1 MPKETNIDFVSIIR
15 DIFDPVFQTYGLKL
29 QNETTWNGQGE
40 NLLTA
45 SKEGLELIF
54 YLANSPLFYYGTVA
68 IHVVGELAKR
78 ATPHSKYHSLDI
90 STIAEELDA
99 QFRPSLKGAQTHTE
113 VSELFEVQKEN
124 LLKYCSDILSG
135 DVSSWTRVAEQLR
148 KNRRK

>member
-15 DIFDPVFQTYGLKL
+15 EVFDPVFQRFGLAL
-29 QNETTWNGQGE
+29 QSEMTWNGQGE

-45 SKEGLELIF
+45 SKDGLDVIF

-68 IHVVGELAKR
+68 IRVGGELAKK

-90 STIAEELDA
+90 STIAEELDP
-99 QFRPSLKGAQTHTE
+99 QFKPSLKGAQTNEE
-113 VSELFEVQKEN
+113 VRELFEVQKEN

-135 DVSSWTRVAEQLR
+135 DVSSWPQVAEQTR
-148 KNRRK
+148 KNRRQ